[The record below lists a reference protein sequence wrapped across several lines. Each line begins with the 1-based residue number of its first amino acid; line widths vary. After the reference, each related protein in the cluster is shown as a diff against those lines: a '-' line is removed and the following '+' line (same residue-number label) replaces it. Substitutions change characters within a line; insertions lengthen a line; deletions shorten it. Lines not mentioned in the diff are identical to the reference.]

1 MVNDL
6 KWNPASPAMV
16 AICLSD
22 GSISVLQVMDSVK
35 VYATLPSS
43 VAVTSGE
50 WLPRVA
56 YRMSDTE
63 KYKQIDRCR
72 KTGCLSGEEV
82 S

>member
-6 KWNPASPAMV
+6 KWNPASPTMV

-22 GSISVLQVMDSVK
+22 GSISVLQVTDSVK

-43 VAVTSGE
+43 AAVTSGE
-50 WLPRVA
+50 WQPWRA
-56 YRMSDTE
+56 RRMLGTKE
-63 KYKQIDRCR
+63 QTLIEGFIN
-72 KTGCLSGEEV
+72 TGCLSQEEV

>member
-6 KWNPASPAMV
+6 KWNPASPSMV

-22 GSISVLQVMDSVK
+22 GSISVLQVTDSVK

-50 WLPRVA
+50 WQLWIA

-63 KYKQIDRCR
+63 EQRQIGRC
-72 KTGCLSGEEV
+72 
-82 S
+82 